1 MRAMNKIWIVV
12 ICAGI
17 VTVTACNSMSKKDT
31 ANTIAKTEEVKQPQ
45 QKTSDLMFIN
55 EWVGKY
61 PNDVKLLEQPA
72 LSKRLK
78 ALLGNNY
85 NTMMEN
91 WNTETPITM
100 TDSVIHT
107 SGCKTNN
114 CAAFSYDLY
123 INLPTDNI
131 NVYGIKN
138 NTVTLYTENDTIS
151 LPKKLKDELRVIIS
165 NAQFNPAANLKTT
178 EK

>member
-1 MRAMNKIWIVV
+1 MSKIWIAVL
-12 ICAGI
+12 CAGI
-17 VTVTACNSMSKKDT
+17 FTLSACNSKSKKDT
-31 ANTIAKTEEVKQPQ
+31 AGALAKTEEVKQPQ
-45 QKTSDLMFIN
+45 QKISDLMFIS
-55 EWVGKY
+55 EWAGKY

-72 LSKRLK
+72 LSTRLK
-78 ALLGNNY
+78 ALLGNQY
-85 NTMMEN
+85 NTMVED

-107 SGCKTNN
+107 SGCKANN

-123 INLPTDNI
+123 IDLPADNI

-165 NAQFNPAANLKTT
+165 NAQFNPAANPKATD
-178 EK
+178 K